1 LKVSYE
7 RYYVLLEQFLMLSGK
22 FIDEIWIQT
31 QVNRGLMQVSKNVM
45 HNRYVRK
52 DMDLDK
58 VKK

>member
-1 LKVSYE
+1 
-7 RYYVLLEQFLMLSGK
+7 MLSGK

>member
-1 LKVSYE
+1 MSYE

-31 QVNRGLMQVSKNVM
+31 QVNKGLMQVSKNVM